1 MMTMNNGNNRR
12 RVLRRGFTLM
22 ELLLVLVILGVLA
35 ALVIPK
41 FTGRSEQARETA
53 AKADIASIKLA
64 INTFEIDNG
73 RYPTTDEGL
82 GALITKPA
90 NVSGWRQPYLD
101 GGMPKD
107 PWGNE
112 YQYRYPGQRNAQGFD
127 LWSFG
132 PDGRESED
140 DIGNWQ

>member
-1 MMTMNNGNNRR
+1 MNNGNNRR

>member
-1 MMTMNNGNNRR
+1 MTMNNRNERK

-112 YQYRYPGQRNAQGFD
+112 YQYRYPGQRNPQGFD